1 MPAASTAL
9 AVTAF
14 GQGILNTVTQLEES
28 KARRLI
34 AKSNERIADMRAE
47 DALKRGQ
54 EAVGRARGRT
64 KKLIGSQRASI
75 AAQGIRTDVG
85 SAQDVQQEAQ
95 DIGELDALAIK
106 NNAAREALGFKTEA
120 VSASLQGRIAAGRGR
135 TQAAETLVTGG
146 LRAAS
151 FLRS

>member
-1 MPAASTAL
+1 MPAANTAL
-9 AVTAF
+9 AAASF
-14 GQGILNTVTQLEES
+14 GQSIISLYTRVEEG

-34 AKSNERIADMRAE
+34 AKSNERIANMRAE

-64 KKLIGSQRASI
+64 KKLVGSQRAAI

-106 NNAAREALGFKTEA
+106 NNAAREALGFKAEA
-120 VSASLQGRIAAGRGR
+120 VSASLQGRLAISRSRGQAG
-135 TQAAETLVTGG
+135 ESLVSGG

>member
-1 MPAASTAL
+1 MPKKQTAL
-9 AVTAF
+9 ATASF
-14 GQGILNTVTQLEES
+14 SQGVLGLFTRSQEA
-28 KARRLI
+28 KAERVI
-34 AKSNERIADMRAE
+34 SKSNERIANVRAE

-54 EAVGRARGRT
+54 EAVSLSRRRT
-64 KKLIGSQRASI
+64 KKLVGSQRASI

-95 DIGELDALAIK
+95 DIGELDALTIK

-120 VSASLQGRIAAGRGR
+120 ISTSLQGRIAAGRGR
-135 TQAAETLVTGG
+135 VEALDTLAVGG
-146 LRAAS
+146 LRTAK